1 MIRAELIMVG
11 TELLLGEI
19 VDTNATFLARNL
31 ADLGIDVFHKST
43 VGDNVGRIR
52 GVLTEALSR
61 SDIVIMSGGLG
72 PTDDDLARETA
83 SLVMERPLQEDPNA
97 LRELKEWFK
106 DRYGQVPMPDHN
118 RKQALFPS
126 GSTIIPNPVG
136 TAPGFWLEVDGKHI
150 IALPGVA
157 QELRTMFTES
167 VGPRLSSLSPEGPL
181 VTRNLHFVGIGES
194 SLQEMLADLLKEQT
208 DPTLALYASDGTV
221 RIRMAIK
228 ANTRQIGL
236 DRMTNVEAEIRRR
249 TEDYLYGTD
258 GQSLEEV
265 VAERLLAQGL
275 TLALAES
282 CTGGL
287 ICHRLT
293 NISGSSG
300 FLNRGYVVYSNQ
312 AKVEELGVNCATLEQ
327 FGAVS
332 EQTAREM
339 AKGARLAAKTD
350 LGLAVTGIAG
360 PTGGTPTKPVGLVYI
375 SLATSGDTMV
385 ERHLWKGT
393 REQVKNRTA
402 LMALK
407 LLWQTTK

>member
-31 ADLGIDVFHKST
+31 ADLGIDVFYKST

-61 SDIVIMSGGLG
+61 SDIVLMSGGLG
-72 PTDDDLARETA
+72 PTDDDLARETI

-118 RKQALFPS
+118 RKQALFPR

-136 TAPGFWLEVDGKHI
+136 TAPGFWLEVGGKHV

-167 VGPRLSSLSPEGPL
+167 VGPRLSSLSPGGLL

-194 SLQEMLADLLKEQT
+194 SLQEMLADLLEEQT
-208 DPTLALYASDGTV
+208 DPTLALYASGGTV
-221 RIRMAIK
+221 RIRMAVK

-236 DRMTNVEAEIRRR
+236 DRMTSVEAEIRRR
-249 TEDYLYGTD
+249 TEDFCYGTD
-258 GQSLEEV
+258 GQTLEEV

-312 AKVEELGVNCATLEQ
+312 AKIEELGVGQATLEQ

-339 AKGARLAAKTD
+339 AEGVRLEAKTD

-375 SLATSGDTMV
+375 SLATSGDTIV

-393 REQVKNRTA
+393 REQIKNRAA

>member
-1 MIRAELIMVG
+1 MRAELIMVG

-31 ADLGIDVFHKST
+31 ADLGIDVFYKST
-43 VGDNVGRIR
+43 VGDNLERIS
-52 GVLTEALSR
+52 GVVRAALRR

-72 PTDDDLARETA
+72 PTDDDLARETV
-83 SLVMERPLQEDPNA
+83 SLVTERPLEENPGV
-97 LRELKEWFK
+97 LRDLKHWFAE
-106 DRYGQVPMPDHN
+106 RYGQTPMPDQN
-118 RKQALFPS
+118 RKQALFPR
-126 GSTIIPNPVG
+126 GSQIIPNPVG
-136 TAPGFWLEVDGKHI
+136 TAPGFWLEKDNKLV
-150 IALPGVA
+150 IALPGVSH
-157 QELRTMFTES
+157 ELRTMFTET
-167 VGPRLSSLSPEGPL
+167 VGPRLSSLGSGQVL

-194 SLQEMLADLLKEQT
+194 SLQEKLADLLREQT
-208 DPTLALYASDGTV
+208 NPTLALYASGGTV
-221 RIRMAIK
+221 RIRMAVK
-228 ANTRQIGL
+228 ASTRQVGL
-236 DRMTNVEAEIRRR
+236 GQMKDLEAEIRKR
-249 TEDYLYGTD
+249 TKEYCYGAD
-258 GQSLEEV
+258 GQTLEEV
-265 VAERLLAQGL
+265 VAQRLVEQEL

-287 ICHRLT
+287 IAHRLT
-293 NISGSSG
+293 NIPGSSA

-312 AKVEELGVNCATLEQ
+312 AKAEDLGVDPATLEQ

-332 EQTAREM
+332 AETAREM
-339 AKGARLAAKTD
+339 AQGARLKSQTD

-360 PTGGTPTKPVGLVYI
+360 PTGATPTKPVGLVYI
-375 SLATSGDTMV
+375 SLATSGDTIV